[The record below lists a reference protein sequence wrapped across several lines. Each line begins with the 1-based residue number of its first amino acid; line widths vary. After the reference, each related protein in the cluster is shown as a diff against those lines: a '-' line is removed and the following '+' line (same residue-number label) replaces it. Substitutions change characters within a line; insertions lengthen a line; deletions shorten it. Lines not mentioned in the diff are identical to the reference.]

1 MTTLT
6 AARRSQVP
14 TAAVSGAAAAA
25 VAALGTVLLPLGL
38 TAAYIGVTTTTAG
51 ILAVAAAAIDARTR
65 RLPNAVVAPIGAIA
79 LLQAVALSAS
89 RGDPETAVRAVIAA
103 AVLGTLYA
111 LMAFAGWVGVGDVKY
126 VAVLGLLLGTFIG
139 IAAIAIA
146 PIAILLA
153 SLHRATGALLRRG
166 QPRRLPH
173 GPAILLAAAAV
184 STFIPLGMV

>member
-6 AARRSQVP
+6 AARRRQLP

-25 VAALGTVLLPLGL
+25 VAALGAVLLPLGL

-65 RLPNAVVAPIGAIA
+65 RLPNALVAPIGAIA
-79 LLQAVALSAS
+79 LLQAVALSVS
-89 RGDPETAVRAVIAA
+89 RGDPETAAGAVIAA

-126 VAVLGLLLGTFIG
+126 IAVLGLLLGTFIG
-139 IAAIAIA
+139 TAAIAIA

-166 QPRRLPH
+166 QHRLPH
-173 GPAILLAAAAV
+173 GPAILLAVAAV